1 MPALADQV
9 AALQEL
15 DRRECFA
22 DPCVFMGR
30 HVEIEDPDGTII
42 KLKLWPFQA
51 QAVKALHEDRAVI
64 VLKARRLGLSWIFLA
79 YALWLAVTQQGIRV
93 LILCKTEGDASE
105 LLDRI
110 RRMRDRIAADP
121 ASAHLLALLETPA
134 KTRDHVTVL
143 DVGASTIKA
152 LVGTPAAARSE
163 TAGLVLLDEFAF
175 QRGAG
180 DIWRAIL
187 PTIEGGGR
195 IGVVSTGNGSA
206 TSNALG
212 AEFAKQWARAVQ
224 GISSFTALFF
234 PWQCRPDRDE
244 TWKQKQLEDL
254 GDPDRFRT
262 EYPEVEEDAFAAP
275 GVDHVYPAGVDAA
288 ARLGAEFDR
297 LREQGDL
304 APPADG
310 GLVLGIDWG
319 IGTTAC
325 VVGWPLAG
333 GGLYV
338 PPGEVVA
345 HRGEP
350 VELTHRML
358 AAASQYDPPLHEA
371 RYDAAGAQQMATF
384 ASIAPEP
391 VGIYRVDFNRRKR
404 RTIGF
409 IRQLLARTH
418 AGETT
423 RVLAISPENTV
434 LLQQLRDLKLNEKG
448 EVVKEND
455 HAPDALIAA
464 VWPIAAEFPDLDPR
478 G

>member
-1 MPALADQV
+1 MA
-9 AALQEL
+9 
-15 DRRECFA
+15 
-22 DPCVFMGR
+22 R
-30 HVEIEDPDGTII
+30 HVEIEDPDGTVIP
-42 KLKLWPFQA
+42 LNLWEFQR
-51 QAVKALHEDRAVI
+51 QAVTALHEDRAVI

-79 YALWLAVTQQGIRV
+79 YALWLAITQQGIRI

-110 RRMRDRIAADP
+110 RRMRDRIAASP
-121 ASAHLLALLETPA
+121 ASSHLLALLDTPP
-134 KTRDHVTVL
+134 KSRDHVTVL
-143 DVGASTIKA
+143 DIGGSTIKA

-175 QRGAG
+175 QRGAA

-206 TSNALG
+206 TSGALG

-224 GISSFTALFF
+224 KASSFTALFF
-234 PWQCRPDRDE
+234 AWQCRPDRDAA
-244 TWKQKQLEDL
+244 WKIKQIEDL

-275 GVDHVYPAGVDAA
+275 GTDHVYPAGIDAA
-288 ARLGAEFDR
+288 VRLGARFD
-297 LREQGDL
+297 EQRAAGSL
-304 APPADG
+304 PPPADG
-310 GLVLGIDWG
+310 GIVLGIDWG

-333 GGLYV
+333 GGMYV
-338 PPGEVVA
+338 PPGEIVV

-350 VELTHRML
+350 AALTHQML
-358 AAASQYDPPLHEA
+358 GAAAVFDPPLVEA

-384 ASIAPEP
+384 ASIAPDSI
-391 VGIYRVDFNRRKR
+391 GIYRVDFNRRKR

-409 IRQLLARTH
+409 IRQLLQRT
-418 AGETT
+418 ADGETT
-423 RVLAISPENTV
+423 RVLAISPLNTV
-434 LLQQLRDLKLNEKG
+434 LVQQLRDLKLNDKG
-448 EVVKEND
+448 DVVKEND
-455 HAPDALIAA
+455 HCPDALIAA
-464 VWPIAAEFPDLDPR
+464 VWPVAAEFPDLDPR